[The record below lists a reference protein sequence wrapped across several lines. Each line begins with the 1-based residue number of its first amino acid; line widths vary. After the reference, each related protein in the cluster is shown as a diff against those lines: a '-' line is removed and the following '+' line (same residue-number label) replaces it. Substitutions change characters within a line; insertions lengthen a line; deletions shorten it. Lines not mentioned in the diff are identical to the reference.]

1 MHLFEP
7 RRIIPGQ
14 KIHASIRFANTYIP
28 KATFGNG
35 FGNPLETAGP
45 MPSKGDD
52 IWEEGAI
59 DRTIYVALFDYL
71 TGGQGAAPFY
81 LHKLLFLLRFS
92 KLPSR
97 IDVMALT
104 EARILSGRSIAH

>member
-1 MHLFEP
+1 
-7 RRIIPGQ
+7 
-14 KIHASIRFANTYIP
+14 
-28 KATFGNG
+28 
-35 FGNPLETAGP
+35 

>member
-14 KIHASIRFANTYIP
+14 KIHASVQFANTYIP

-45 MPSKGDD
+45 MPSKEDD
-52 IWEEGAI
+52 IWEKGAM
-59 DRTIYVALFDYL
+59 DQTTYVALFDYL
-71 TGGQGAAPFY
+71 TGRQGVAPFY
-81 LHKLLFLLRFS
+81 LHKLLFMLRFGEF
-92 KLPSR
+92 PSR
-97 IDVMALT
+97 IDVVVLR
-104 EARILSGRSIAH
+104 EARILSGRSLAH